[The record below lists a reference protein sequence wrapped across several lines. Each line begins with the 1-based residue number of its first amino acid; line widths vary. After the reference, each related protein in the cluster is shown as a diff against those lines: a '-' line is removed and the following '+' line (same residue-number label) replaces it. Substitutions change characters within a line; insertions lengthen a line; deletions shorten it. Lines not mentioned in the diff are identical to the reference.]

1 MPGKT
6 PNYQKKHGTPGDL
19 ILGKSQMADLVRV
32 HDWSSTPLGPI
43 DHWSEI
49 LLCSINLMLACA
61 FPSLVFWGT
70 DSVQLY
76 NDAFIPLLAER
87 HPSGLGQTARE
98 CWSDAWQIVGPN
110 LKRVTDDRET
120 VYFQNTVVPIIRDGK
135 LQDIRW
141 TYSYSPIFGSGGAV
155 LGVLVICQDVTR
167 EVNATQH
174 LKESEA
180 RASRVLQSIGDAV
193 IVTDADTRVTRMN
206 SVAEELTGWKIEEAS
221 GELLSHVFQIVNETT
236 HQPVESPADKVK
248 HTGSVAGLANHTLL
262 ISRDGKNT
270 AIDDSGAPILD
281 GNGELSGIVLVFRNI
296 EERRAAER
304 ERDRLTERLSQVL
317 AVTTD
322 AIVSVDRNWVMTYLN
337 PRAAELYASDRQIL
351 GRKIW
356 EAFPDAVYEGSPY
369 VEHYYRAMNERVP
382 GGFDAHYPKPLNLLL
397 HIDVYPT
404 PEGIVTFSRDITAEM
419 NAREALR
426 EKSEQAERQLAEIET
441 VYKTAP
447 IGLALFDTKDFRY
460 QRLNDRQAEFFG
472 LKPEEIVGRTLT
484 EMAPIEGLRELFE
497 QVRAG
502 QPVVNFPLEG
512 EVSTRPGEHR
522 YWTVSYFPVVAPN
535 GAVQGITAASLEIT
549 QQKKAELALMQNE
562 KLALA
567 GRLAASIAHEINNPL
582 EAVTNLLYLA
592 EHSEDLA
599 DTKAYL
605 QTAERELHRVSVIA
619 NQTLRFHKQSSS
631 PQEIS
636 ADQLIDS
643 VISMFQSRLVNS
655 RVHVEERKRT
665 APPVRCFEG
674 EIRQVLSNLVS
685 NAIDAMQPMGGG
697 RLLLRCQAGG
707 EWTTGRPG
715 LVITVA
721 DTGSGMHA
729 SAASRI
735 FEPFYTTKGASGT
748 GLGLWVSDEIV
759 HRHQGTLHF
768 RSSQREGR
776 SGTVFALFLPFD
788 AASR

>member
-1 MPGKT
+1 MPNEISNHNE
-6 PNYQKKHGTPGDL
+6 PQSPRDSL
-19 ILGKSQMADLVRV
+19 IVGKSQMAELIRA
-32 HDWSSTPLGPI
+32 HDWSLTPLGPI
-43 DHWSEI
+43 EDWSES
-49 LLCSINLMLACA
+49 LLLSVNLMLSCA

-70 DSVQLY
+70 ELVQLY

-87 HPSGLGQTARE
+87 HPLGLGQTAQE

-419 NAREALR
+419 NAREALG
-426 EKSEQAERQLAEIET
+426 KSRNKQSASLRRLKLSIRQLQSDWL
-441 VYKTAP
+441 Y
-447 IGLALFDTKDFRY
+447 
-460 QRLNDRQAEFFG
+460 
-472 LKPEEIVGRTLT
+472 
-484 EMAPIEGLRELFE
+484 
-497 QVRAG
+497 
-502 QPVVNFPLEG
+502 
-512 EVSTRPGEHR
+512 STRR
-522 YWTVSYFPVVAPN
+522 
-535 GAVQGITAASLEIT
+535 I
-549 QQKKAELALMQNE
+549 
-562 KLALA
+562 
-567 GRLAASIAHEINNPL
+567 
-582 EAVTNLLYLA
+582 
-592 EHSEDLA
+592 
-599 DTKAYL
+599 
-605 QTAERELHRVSVIA
+605 SVISGSM
-619 NQTLRFHKQSSS
+619 TGKQSSS
-631 PQEIS
+631 
-636 ADQLIDS
+636 D
-643 VISMFQSRLVNS
+643 
-655 RVHVEERKRT
+655 
-665 APPVRCFEG
+665 
-674 EIRQVLSNLVS
+674 
-685 NAIDAMQPMGGG
+685 
-697 RLLLRCQAGG
+697 
-707 EWTTGRPG
+707 
-715 LVITVA
+715 
-721 DTGSGMHA
+721 
-729 SAASRI
+729 
-735 FEPFYTTKGASGT
+735 
-748 GLGLWVSDEIV
+748 
-759 HRHQGTLHF
+759 
-768 RSSQREGR
+768 
-776 SGTVFALFLPFD
+776 
-788 AASR
+788 